1 MPDLSC
7 EVQDLLLE
15 VVDFKQEVPAGADLG
30 GVTKVTSHPPG
41 AAVYISCYY
50 YACELSY
57 SDVVLCPS
65 SSQILATPLH
75 P

>member
-30 GVTKVTSHPPG
+30 GG
-41 AAVYISCYY
+41 
-50 YACELSY
+50 
-57 SDVVLCPS
+57 D
-65 SSQILATPLH
+65 
-75 P
+75 